1 MNIPNSLTLLRILL
15 VPVFIECMAYG
26 AYGLALLVLVVA
38 GLTDAVDGLLAR
50 RWNQQTRL
58 GMLLDP
64 LADKLLLTS
73 AFLSLSML
81 HLAPSWLVIMVVSRD
96 VILLLGTAL
105 AHVMGTQI
113 DMTPTF
119 WGKGTT
125 LLQLSYVL
133 MVVLLTWLDL
143 SLSMVTPLVAAMV
156 GFTLTSGFHYIYRSY
171 RHINASLPP
180 A

>member
-15 VPVFIECMAYG
+15 VPVFIGCMAYG

-81 HLAPSWLVIMVVSRD
+81 HLVPSWLVIMVVSRD
-96 VILLLGTAL
+96 VILLVGTVL
-105 AHVMGTQI
+105 AHVTATQI

-125 LLQLSYVL
+125 LLQLCYVL
-133 MVVLLTWLDL
+133 LVVLLTWLNL
-143 SLSMVTPLVAAMV
+143 SLSMLTPLVAAMV
-156 GFTLTSGFHYIYRSY
+156 GFTLMSGFHYIYRGY
-171 RHINASLPP
+171 RHLNSAVPP

>member
-15 VPVFIECMAYG
+15 VPVFIECMVYG

-38 GLTDAVDGLLAR
+38 GLTDAIDGLLAR

-81 HLAPSWLVIMVVSRD
+81 HLVPSWLVIVVVSRD

-105 AHVMGTQI
+105 AHVTGTQI
-113 DMTPTF
+113 DVTPTF

-125 LLQLSYVL
+125 VLQLSYVFL
-133 MVVLLTWLDL
+133 VVLLTWLDL
-143 SLSMVTPLVAAMV
+143 SLSMLTPLVVVMA
-156 GFTLTSGFHYIYRSY
+156 GFTLTSGLHYIYRGY
-171 RHINASLPP
+171 RHTNASIPP

>member
-15 VPVFIECMAYG
+15 VPVFIECMTYG
-26 AYGLALLVLVVA
+26 AYGLALLVLVLA
-38 GLTDAVDGLLAR
+38 GLTDAVDGVLAR

-81 HLAPSWLVIMVVSRD
+81 HLVPSWLVIMVVSRD

-105 AHVMGTQI
+105 AHVTGTQI

-125 LLQLSYVL
+125 LLQLCYVL